1 MHKPD
6 ASRHTTRP
14 AYLRDL
20 LEAAGLSQQQA
31 AHALGV
37 DPRTLR
43 RWLQEPGTE
52 GAAPIPYVA
61 QYCLEALAASGRKRA
76 ALERAGYRRP
86 AAR

>member
-31 AHALGV
+31 AFAIGV

-52 GAAPIPYVA
+52 GAAPVPYVA
-61 QYCLEALAASGRKRA
+61 QYCLEALAESGRKRA
-76 ALERAGYRRP
+76 ALQAAGYRAP
-86 AAR
+86 AR